1 MYCSSSHWK
10 NIKNRGTKKSS
21 DRVPTVIPPITQ
33 SPSDML
39 PTAPALTLIPYSE
52 GGHTLDSSVRYSTE
66 DVTVALRRIERFLLD
81 QGIDKS
87 VVFSVMLCCEEL
99 MVNIVQHSTG
109 HIVSHTFDVHVFVKD
124 GMVQI
129 AVKDGGRPFDPIAR
143 GKAAK
148 LKLVDNDIPDL
159 GVSIAAN
166 IVSDISYKYM
176 YGQNMVLIKV

>member
-1 MYCSSSHWK
+1 
-10 NIKNRGTKKSS
+10 
-21 DRVPTVIPPITQ
+21 
-33 SPSDML
+33 ML

-124 GMVQI
+124 GLVQI
-129 AVKDGGRPFDPIAR
+129 AIKDGGRPFDPIAR

>member
-1 MYCSSSHWK
+1 MLISQDIIHLLTGIDNSLLEVDACRFLFGFGLPELSL
-10 NIKNRGTKKSS
+10 
-21 DRVPTVIPPITQ
+21 Q
-33 SPSDML
+33 SPL
-39 PTAPALTLIPYSE
+39 CKN
-52 GGHTLDSSVRYSTE
+52 GHGERAESTCE
-66 DVTVALRRIERFLLD
+66 QSAQGDVVV
-81 QGIDKS
+81 GI
-87 VVFSVMLCCEEL
+87 MLCCEEL

-124 GMVQI
+124 GMAQI

-148 LKLVDNDIPDL
+148 LKLVDDDIPDL